1 MPSGS
6 FVTIGHTSGSSGWI
20 AAVGTGA
27 SADCDLQ
34 LSTATALNVP
44 PRKTRRFIMSE
55 VPREARFAHSDP
67 TRQHWL

>member
-1 MPSGS
+1 
-6 FVTIGHTSGSSGWI
+6 
-20 AAVGTGA
+20 
-27 SADCDLQ
+27 LQ

-55 VPREARFAHSDP
+55 VPREARFADSDP